1 MNVGGLASAWAKIIG
16 DSMSLS
22 LEGRVA
28 LITGAGSGIG
38 RSHSLL
44 MAERGADLVVNDV
57 NEQGLRETAERS
69 EASGAKVHQI
79 VHDVSDIAGI
89 AEKARAAEIKFGKID
104 ILVNNAGISGER
116 LAFEDVTEE
125 AYDRMIDINLKG
137 SFFLI
142 QAVVPGM
149 KKRGYGKIINTSSMY
164 ALGGNNVAAH
174 YSAAKSA
181 LSGLTNSLAR
191 ELAEWNIMVNAVAP
205 GFVLT
210 GMTSRGR
217 DEEGLKRRIEKVPL
231 KRMSSEFDMAYTVA
245 FLASDEAN
253 FITGQVISPNGGE
266 RIVGI

>member
-1 MNVGGLASAWAKIIG
+1 
-16 DSMSLS
+16 MSLS
-22 LEGRVA
+22 LDGRVA

-38 RSHSLL
+38 RSHAVL
-44 MAERGADLVVNDV
+44 MAERGADLIINDV
-57 NEQGLRETAERS
+57 NAKGLDETADR
-69 EASGAKVHQI
+69 ASANGGKI
-79 VHDVSDIAGI
+79 IRIDHDVSDIDGMAD
-89 AEKARAAEIKFGKID
+89 KTRAAETELGKID
-104 ILVNNAGISGER
+104 ILVNNAGISGAR
-116 LAFEDVTEE
+116 LAFEDVTEDD
-125 AYDRMIDINLKG
+125 YDRMIDINLKG
-137 SFFLI
+137 SFFLT

-149 KKRGYGKIINTSSMY
+149 RERRYGKIINTSSMY

-217 DEEGLKRRIEKVPL
+217 DEEGLNRRIDQVPL
-231 KRMSSEFDMAYTVA
+231 KRMSGEFDMAYTVA
-245 FLASDEAN
+245 FLASDEAD
-253 FITGQVISPNGGE
+253 FFTGQVISPNGGE

>member
-1 MNVGGLASAWAKIIG
+1 
-16 DSMSLS
+16 MSLS

-38 RSHSLL
+38 RSHAVL
-44 MAERGADLVVNDV
+44 MAERGADLILNDIDGD
-57 NEQGLRETAERS
+57 GLAETVARAGESGVKIER
-69 EASGAKVHQI
+69 I
-79 VHDVSDIAGI
+79 VHDVSDIAGMGRKTR
-89 AEKARAAEIKFGKID
+89 ESEAAFGKID
-104 ILVNNAGISGER
+104 ILVNNAGVSGER
-116 LAFEDVTEE
+116 LAFEDVTEA

-137 SFFLI
+137 AFFLT

-149 KKRGYGKIINTSSMY
+149 KERRYGKIINTSSMY
-164 ALGGNNVAAH
+164 ALGGNNVASH

-217 DEEGLKRRIEKVPL
+217 DEDGLKRRIEQVPL
-231 KRMSSEFDMAYTVA
+231 KRMSGEFDMAYTVA
-245 FLASDEAN
+245 FLASDEAD

>member
-1 MNVGGLASAWAKIIG
+1 
-16 DSMSLS
+16 MSVS
-22 LEGRVA
+22 LDGRVA

-38 RSHSLL
+38 RSHAVL
-44 MAERGADLVVNDV
+44 MAERGADLIVNDL
-57 NEQGLRETAERS
+57 NSEGLAETAECA
-69 EASGAKVHQI
+69 ASSGGKVIQF
-79 VHDVSDIAGI
+79 VHDVSDVAGM
-89 AEKARAAEIKFGKID
+89 ARKTQAAEVELGKID
-104 ILVNNAGISGER
+104 ILVNNAGVSGER
-116 LAFEDVTEE
+116 LAFEDVTEY
-125 AYDRMIDINLKG
+125 AYDRMVDINLKG
-137 SFFLI
+137 SFFLT

-149 KKRGYGKIINTSSMY
+149 KKRRYGKIINTSSMY

-217 DEEGLKRRIEKVPL
+217 DREGLKKRVEQVPL
-231 KRMSSEFDMAYTVA
+231 KRMSGEFDMAYTVA
-245 FLASDEAN
+245 FLASDEAD
-253 FITGQVISPNGGE
+253 FITGQIISPNGGE

>member
-1 MNVGGLASAWAKIIG
+1 
-16 DSMSLS
+16 MSLS
-22 LEGRVA
+22 LDGRVA

-38 RSHSLL
+38 RSHAVL
-44 MAERGADLVVNDV
+44 MAERGADLIINDV
-57 NEQGLRETAERS
+57 NAKGLDETADR
-69 EASGAKVHQI
+69 ASANGGKI
-79 VHDVSDIAGI
+79 IRIDHDVSDIDGMAD
-89 AEKARAAEIKFGKID
+89 KTRAAETELGKID
-104 ILVNNAGISGER
+104 ILVNNAGISGAR
-116 LAFEDVTEE
+116 LAFEDVTEDD
-125 AYDRMIDINLKG
+125 YDRMIDINLKG
-137 SFFLI
+137 SFFLT

-149 KKRGYGKIINTSSMY
+149 RERRYGKIINTSSMY

-217 DEEGLKRRIEKVPL
+217 DEEGLKRRIDQVPL
-231 KRMSSEFDMAYTVA
+231 KRMSGEFDMAYTVA
-245 FLASDEAN
+245 FLASDEAD

>member
-1 MNVGGLASAWAKIIG
+1 
-16 DSMSLS
+16 MSLS
-22 LEGRVA
+22 LDGRVA

-38 RSHSLL
+38 RSHAVL
-44 MAERGADLVVNDV
+44 MAERGADLIINDV
-57 NEQGLRETAERS
+57 NAKGLDETADR
-69 EASGAKVHQI
+69 ASANGRKI
-79 VHDVSDIAGI
+79 IRIDHDVSDIDGMAD
-89 AEKARAAEIKFGKID
+89 KTRAAETELGKID
-104 ILVNNAGISGER
+104 ILVNNAGISGAR
-116 LAFEDVTEE
+116 LAFEDVTEDD
-125 AYDRMIDINLKG
+125 YDRMIDINLKG
-137 SFFLI
+137 SFFLT

-149 KKRGYGKIINTSSMY
+149 RERRYGKIINTSSMY

-217 DEEGLKRRIEKVPL
+217 DEEGLKRRIDQVPL
-231 KRMSSEFDMAYTVA
+231 KRMSGEFDMAYTVA
-245 FLASDEAN
+245 FLASDEAD

>member
-1 MNVGGLASAWAKIIG
+1 
-16 DSMSLS
+16 MSLS

-38 RSHSLL
+38 RSHAVL
-44 MAERGADLVVNDV
+44 MAERGADLIINDV
-57 NEQGLRETAERS
+57 NEEGLGETADRAA
-69 EASGAKVHQI
+69 ASGGRVQQI
-79 VHDVSDIAGI
+79 VHDVSEIAGMR
-89 AEKARAAEIKFGKID
+89 EKTRAAEAEFGRID
-104 ILVNNAGISGER
+104 ILVNNAGVSGDR
-116 LAFEDVTEE
+116 LVFEDVTEE
-125 AYDRMIDINLKG
+125 AYDRMVDINLKG
-137 SFFLI
+137 SFFLT

-149 KKRGYGKIINTSSMY
+149 KERRYGKIVNTSSMF
-164 ALGGNNVAAH
+164 ALGGNHVAAH

-210 GMTSRGR
+210 GMTSRSR
-217 DEEGLKRRIEKVPL
+217 DEESLKRRIEQVPL
-231 KRMSSEFDMAYTVA
+231 KRMSGEFDMAYTVA
-245 FLASDEAN
+245 FLASDEAD